1 MVCLE
6 LGSDSEVR
14 DYGGFTPMQLAA
26 NRQRDDMVWLCQ
38 QYGASSNQLDSIEIE
53 CDDDSS
59 DYSEESDV
67 STFTIIIT
75 SLWTPH
81 SCNLLIYGFLTW
93 FHHFF
98 LI

>member
-1 MVCLE
+1 MGDGWSPAHIAINNGDIHTLMVCLE

-75 SLWTPH
+75 SL
-81 SCNLLIYGFLTW
+81 
-93 FHHFF
+93 
-98 LI
+98 